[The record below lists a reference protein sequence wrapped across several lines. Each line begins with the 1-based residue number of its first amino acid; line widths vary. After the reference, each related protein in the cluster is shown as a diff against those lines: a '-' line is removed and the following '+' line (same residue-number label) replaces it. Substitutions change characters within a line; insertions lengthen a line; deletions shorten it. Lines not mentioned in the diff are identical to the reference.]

1 MPDRAAE
8 EREKDPTPRTPSGRV
23 LGTVGPALFGLG
35 VLAVVVGLGGIL
47 IADAVYAWVLVL
59 TAGLAAGLLGTAL
72 GLAADSAAPT
82 GAWRSPGGA
91 VTLVLRRVAVVIG
104 AVVAAVGI
112 PLFALKVAGFIGGYH
127 TEAYGA
133 KPVEVA
139 ISGSCGTVRNN
150 PLVSVNDKTTC
161 SEASW
166 VTPDGRSVSGTLHGT
181 YGEIAGGMAAGG
193 GAAHVDSVKAY
204 VRGRNAYTPHAAH
217 RRKPGSTHRLS
228 RLTGWAWLGIPVSL
242 AGLGLVNIGWSPKGE
257 NGTGAGSSAR
267 AESRAH

>member
-1 MPDRAAE
+1 VPESATFRAGIGEPDVTGGLTLLRRTDRPTRSRTRRSPTVPDRAAE

-59 TAGLAAGLLGTAL
+59 AASLAAGLLGTAL

-133 KPVEVA
+133 KLVEVA

-150 PLVSVNDKTTC
+150 PLV
-161 SEASW
+161 
-166 VTPDGRSVSGTLHGT
+166 
-181 YGEIAGGMAAGG
+181 
-193 GAAHVDSVKAY
+193 
-204 VRGRNAYTPHAAH
+204 
-217 RRKPGSTHRLS
+217 
-228 RLTGWAWLGIPVSL
+228 
-242 AGLGLVNIGWSPKGE
+242 
-257 NGTGAGSSAR
+257 
-267 AESRAH
+267 